1 MAENRDQR
9 EEEFARRQVQEEF
22 LWRSVLQHKEV
33 CILITR
39 LIRQS
44 GCLGVIKFEGGGKD
58 AYNRGRAD
66 FVQVAIVD
74 RIVKFFGWAA
84 LDEIF
89 KKAGDL

>member
-1 MAENRDQR
+1 MADNRSSR
-9 EEEFARRQVQEEF
+9 EDEYERRLVQEEY
-22 LWRSVLQHKEV
+22 LWRSILQHKEV
-33 CILITR
+33 CALIAR

-58 AYNRGRAD
+58 AYTRGRAD
-66 FVQVAIVD
+66 FIQTIIVD
-74 RIVKFFGWAA
+74 RIVKFFGWSA